1 MIGLYLDTA
10 VEKVT
15 ARTYL
20 VQGKRYFEVRDTGST
35 LRMLNMTREQFTALR
50 DSIQR
55 TLDEAAAED
64 GLAAAGM
71 TVEEQFADLVEVP
84 EMEVV

>member
-1 MIGLYLDTA
+1 MIGLRLEADA
-10 VEKVT
+10 CEVV

-71 TVEEQFADLVEVP
+71 TVEEQFADLLEPSGVSA
-84 EMEVV
+84 

>member
-64 GLAAAGM
+64 AVDEMSL
-71 TVEEQFADLVEVP
+71 QFADLLEPSGVSA
-84 EMEVV
+84 